1 MTIDS
6 SWIACLKQE
15 VPAAF
20 TPRAPFHPDA
30 VFCDGQIR
38 LMCPVVDEVLT
49 WADYIERQFTRHL
62 TRYLA
67 KGVPC
72 VILAFDDYR
81 HVPEAKSMTQA
92 KRRRHLPVAAFNP
105 RDALPP
111 VVPQGE
117 RWASCISNRS
127 FKSRVIQ
134 LVIDHL
140 TRHLPLGPGQSLV
153 IDYQGAPVRHYAGG
167 AETMDGLSPLGE
179 ADVKFPRYAAL
190 YDKLQVDSVDGDSVP
205 IALLQMERGGGG
217 QISILRMETR
227 TAPRTPPAAR
237 GEPRPKARAGGG
249 SPPGEPK
256 PKAERGPKRVYEYVH
271 VRLIFDALRCYVV
284 PQCLDRGALPSH
296 AGHEIAMLVG
306 LIGLTGTDFTRG
318 LPLLSG
324 KTVYEQLPGIW
335 LRLAAA
341 FDPATRQLRPDAT
354 LDRVVAALY
363 QRKFDRHA
371 QPGTL
376 DDVLGALGGSK
387 LSDRTKK
394 HLPTREVLHCTVR
407 NVNWLLRCSLT
418 HLARALARA
427 LTAQASNRLP
437 HARASPS
444 LTHLASPLR
453 GGRYWEEPQY
463 PDPVQ
468 PEYGFARVGGAVR
481 HEA

>member
-1 MTIDS
+1 
-6 SWIACLKQE
+6 
-15 VPAAF
+15 
-20 TPRAPFHPDA
+20 
-30 VFCDGQIR
+30 
-38 LMCPVVDEVLT
+38 
-49 WADYIERQFTRHL
+49 
-62 TRYLA
+62 
-67 KGVPC
+67 
-72 VILAFDDYR
+72 
-81 HVPEAKSMTQA
+81 
-92 KRRRHLPVAAFNP
+92 
-105 RDALPP
+105 
-111 VVPQGE
+111 
-117 RWASCISNRS
+117 
-127 FKSRVIQ
+127 
-134 LVIDHL
+134 
-140 TRHLPLGPGQSLV
+140 
-153 IDYQGAPVRHYAGG
+153 
-167 AETMDGLSPLGE
+167 
-179 ADVKFPRYAAL
+179 
-190 YDKLQVDSVDGDSVP
+190 
-205 IALLQMERGGGG
+205 
-217 QISILRMETR
+217 
-227 TAPRTPPAAR
+227 
-237 GEPRPKARAGGG
+237 
-249 SPPGEPK
+249 
-256 PKAERGPKRVYEYVH
+256 
-271 VRLIFDALRCYVV
+271 
-284 PQCLDRGALPSH
+284 
-296 AGHEIAMLVG
+296 MLVG

-418 HLARALARA
+418 HL
-427 LTAQASNRLP
+427 TAQAFNWLP